1 MLDNKGRGGRRMTW
15 RLIIAFSAPKD
26 LVRRD
31 PCQDLTPQRPETM
44 NRRLAAL
51 FSAVALAASL
61 AAGGCFAAADDAPKP
76 IKVWNLTASAIVDF
90 RLAPGGSSKYGR
102 NFALDDKDKAIDVD
116 ERLTLRDVAPGTYDA
131 RVKLRNGRGCRVTGL
146 KLEAGE
152 ITSIE
157 EKQLE
162 GCLR

>member
-1 MLDNKGRGGRRMTW
+1 MTR
-15 RLIIAFSAPKD
+15 RLIIAFSTPKD

-31 PCQDLTPQRPETM
+31 PCQDLTPRRPEKM

-51 FSAVALAASL
+51 FSAVALSASL
-61 AAGGCFAAADDAPKP
+61 PTGACFAAADDAPKP
-76 IKVWNLTASAIVDF
+76 MKVWNLTASAIVDF

-102 NFALDDKDKAIDVD
+102 NLAVDDKDKAIDVD
-116 ERLTLRDVAPGTYDA
+116 ERLSLRDVAPGTYDA
-131 RVKLRNGRGCRVTGL
+131 RVKLRDGRKCRVAKL

-152 ITSIE
+152 IASIE